1 MRSNYALLLVA
12 AVTCTVCGA
21 LSVETSASSVKLS
34 NAVPLDYVPSDAWL
48 NADSQKRSLRSH
60 DAEEEERQ
68 DVKESMMISN
78 LMDKLDP
85 KLRTYKTFGN
95 ALLKQGEPKKL
106 YKKWNP
112 SKWDKLRGCLQPP
125 CVAP

>member
-21 LSVETSASSVKLS
+21 LSVETSANSVKLS
-34 NAVPLDYVPSDAWL
+34 NAVPPDYVPSDVWL
-48 NADSQKRSLRSH
+48 DADSQKRSLRSH

-68 DVKESMMISN
+68 VKTLKTVGERVIDWLRRGKELEDVKESMMISN

-95 ALLKQGEPKKL
+95 
-106 YKKWNP
+106 Y
-112 SKWDKLRGCLQPP
+112 
-125 CVAP
+125 

>member
-48 NADSQKRSLRSH
+48 NADSQKRKGKEL
-60 DAEEEERQ
+60 E

>member
-68 DVKESMMISN
+68 VKM
-78 LMDKLDP
+78 LKTLDP